1 MYFNR
6 KCKITFICH
15 GATIYSEEGRI
26 SEAENY
32 PPLSELGVEEM
43 EALTKYLK
51 SRAVKNDVIY
61 TSPAV
66 RTRQSAM
73 MISKLFKKD
82 YVVVD
87 DLTSRRLGQWNG
99 MTVGQIL
106 EKYPDGIQD
115 LLLHPNKKADS
126 VVEASDE
133 FVARIKAIID
143 RLVEENV
150 GNRIIIVTYPDV
162 IQAAICG
169 ALEIPADK
177 LSKIFIRT
185 GSATQITYFE
195 KWSSLVYSDH
205 VPLQV

>member
-61 TSPAV
+61 TSHAV

-115 LLLHPNKKADS
+115 LLLHPNKNADS
-126 VVEASDE
+126 VVETSDE
-133 FVARIKAIID
+133 FVARIKAVID

-150 GNRIIIVTYPDV
+150 GNRIIIVTYPEV

>member
-26 SEAENY
+26 SESENY

-115 LLLHPNKKADS
+115 LLLHPNKNADS

>member
-15 GATIYSEEGRI
+15 GATIYSEEGRF

-115 LLLHPNKKADS
+115 LLLHPNKNADS

-133 FVARIKAIID
+133 FVARIKAVID

-150 GNRIIIVTYPDV
+150 GNRIIIVTYPEV

>member
-126 VVEASDE
+126 VVEASEE
-133 FVARIKAIID
+133 FVTRIKAVID

-150 GNRIIIVTYPDV
+150 GNRIIIVTYPEV